1 MSRQRRRDTEPEV
14 AIRRLLH
21 ARGLRFRVA
30 FPIPGMPRRS
40 MDVAFTRARVAV
52 FVDGCFWH
60 ACPEHQTSPAANAAW
75 WSAKLATNQARDLA
89 TNAHLTAS
97 GWRVIRI
104 WEHEDPEVAA
114 ARIAEE
120 VSAGAPSADEVRLAS
135 TQSLSSKLSAR

>member
-30 FPIPGMPRRS
+30 LPIPGMSRRS

-60 ACPEHQTSPAANAAW
+60 SCPVHRTSPAANAAW
-75 WSAKLATNQARDLA
+75 WSAKLETNQARDLA
-89 TNAHLTAS
+89 TNAHLTAL

-104 WEHEDPEVAA
+104 WEHEDPASAA
-114 ARIAEE
+114 ARIAEA
-120 VSAGAPSADEVRLAS
+120 VSADPIHRTMKFDAPS
-135 TQSLSSKLSAR
+135 QSLSSKLSAR